1 MNYNLSE
8 IFGNF
13 QVEGTFVEADAY
25 GSGHINDTFAVVCD
39 KGGESVRYILQ
50 RINHNV
56 FKNPPELMD
65 NVVRVT
71 SHIREKLEA
80 QGLGDV
86 DRRVLT
92 VIPAAN
98 GKMYH
103 VNGDG
108 NHWRLYIF
116 VEGAKTYDV
125 MKNLDQAYQAAK
137 SLGNFHQML
146 VDLPG
151 PQLFDTIPDFHNGRK
166 RYAAF
171 EEALKA
177 NVCGRAKDAASEI
190 EFLQEHSWI
199 FDVFPNLIAQGEI
212 PMRITHNDTK
222 INNVLIDDETN
233 EGICVIDLDTVMPG
247 LALYDFGDILRT
259 TLSPTEEDET
269 DLSKVGMKMERF
281 GAILRGYLETAGE
294 FLNPAEIKHLAFSS
308 KMITL
313 MIGTRFLT
321 DYLAGDTYFKIHREN
336 HNLDRCRTQFKLV
349 KSITENENEMQ
360 KLVEDVLA
368 TNK

>member
-13 QVEGTFVEADAY
+13 QVEGTFVEGGAY
-25 GSGHINDTFAVVCD
+25 GSGHINDTFAVTCD
-39 KGGESVRYILQ
+39 LGGENVRYVLQ
-50 RINHNV
+50 RINHNI
-56 FKNPPELMD
+56 FKNPGELMD

-71 SHIREKLEA
+71 SHIRKKLEA
-80 QGLGDV
+80 QGLDDI

-92 VIPAAN
+92 VIPAA
-98 GKMYH
+98 
-103 VNGDG
+103 DG
-108 NHWRLYIF
+108 GSYYVDAAGNYWRLYIF

-125 MKNLDQAYQAAK
+125 MENLDQAYQAAK
-137 SLGNFHQML
+137 SLGEFQKML

-151 PQLFDTIPDFHNGRK
+151 PQLFDTIPDFHNGQK

-171 EEALKA
+171 EEALQA
-177 NVCGRAKDAASEI
+177 DVCGRAKDAAGEI
-190 EFLQEHSWI
+190 EFLQEHSWV
-199 FDVFPNLIAQGEI
+199 FDVFPNLISSGEI

-222 INNVLIDDETN
+222 INNVMIDDETN
-233 EGICVIDLDTVMPG
+233 EGICVIDLDTVMGG
-247 LALYDFGDILRT
+247 LALYDFGDIMRT

-281 GAILRGYLETAGE
+281 EAILRGYLTAAGE
-294 FLNPAEIKHLAFSS
+294 FLNPAEVKHLVFSG

-321 DYLAGDTYFKIHREN
+321 DHLAGDTYFKVHREN

-349 KSITENENEMQ
+349 ESITENEDEMR
-360 KLVEDVLA
+360 KLVEEVLS
-368 TNK
+368 